1 MRLVLL
7 LLVVVVVVVV
17 VVIASLCSASSLAG
31 CQRDAAAF
39 AAERRAAAPLLLSAG
54 AAARRP
60 QHTSMQL
67 CIDLFCPHGAKQQT
81 SRTQQSQLLL
91 SIDGT
96 QSHGTLLGHST
107 QRHSICTIS
116 FFLSPAA
123 KDIPVSSILP

>member
-1 MRLVLL
+1 MRLVL

-17 VVIASLCSASSLAG
+17 VVIASLCAASSLAG

-67 CIDLFCPHGAKQQT
+67 CIDLFCPHGAEQQT
-81 SRTQQSQLLL
+81 SRTQLLL

-96 QSHGTLLGHST
+96 QSHGTLLEHST